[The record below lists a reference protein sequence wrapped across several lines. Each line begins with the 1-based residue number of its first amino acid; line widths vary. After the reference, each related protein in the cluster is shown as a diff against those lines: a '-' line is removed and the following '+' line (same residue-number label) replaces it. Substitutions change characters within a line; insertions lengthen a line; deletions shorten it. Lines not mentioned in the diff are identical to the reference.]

1 MPALGQLL
9 FALCD
14 KETAE
19 ADEELGRRV
28 MSDEIQLHIES
39 IARHL
44 RGLGLTEQQIELH
57 LAPLKTR
64 HVGPNPS
71 RRKIGRDSIIESHF
85 IPRSRKGASLA

>member
-57 LAPLKTR
+57 VAPLKTR
-64 HVGPNPS
+64 NAGPNAP
-71 RRKIGRDSIIESHF
+71 RRNGRPSIIESHF
-85 IPRSRKGASLA
+85 IPHSRKGACLA